1 MKKFLT
7 VAIILGILGFG
18 TYYAA
23 MYKGFYID
31 FHPDTPAE
39 ASFTAEGKKLVWHH
53 GDEASEFVMQGG
65 GYYVQYART
74 RGYGFCGGYGGLSEM
89 V

>member
-39 ASFTAEGKKLVWHH
+39 ASFTAEGKNSSGITGTKLR
-53 GDEASEFVMQGG
+53 S
-65 GYYVQYART
+65 
-74 RGYGFCGGYGGLSEM
+74 L
-89 V
+89 